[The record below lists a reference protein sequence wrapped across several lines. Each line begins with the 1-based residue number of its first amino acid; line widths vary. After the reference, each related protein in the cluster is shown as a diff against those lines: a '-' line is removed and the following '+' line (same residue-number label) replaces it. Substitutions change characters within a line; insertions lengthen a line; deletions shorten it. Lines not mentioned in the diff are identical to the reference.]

1 MTGAGGGDE
10 LDLIA
15 HEECSLDLDAV
26 GAQICHDDFDAALLD
41 GAQTP
46 GRDSQAHEALF
57 ALQPESMRMQIRQ
70 EAAALAIVRMGH
82 RVTGFRAFARDL
94 ADSRHDLDLVLDA
107 EKSRAL
113 YQPGIGEAISL
124 EERFT
129 RRGAAFVR
137 HVLRTKSLSMRGYP
151 HDLTQ

>member
-1 MTGAGGGDE
+1 MPRFSMVRKTA
-10 LDLIA
+10 
-15 HEECSLDLDAV
+15 
-26 GAQICHDDFDAALLD
+26 
-41 GAQTP
+41 

-113 YQPGIGEAISL
+113 YQPGIGEASRL
-124 EERFT
+124 RSSSPAGERPCKARPT
-129 RRGAAFVR
+129 HEIALHARVPA
-137 HVLRTKSLSMRGYP
+137 
-151 HDLTQ
+151 